1 MSEMIPINN
10 DEMVQ
15 EIEGKYPET
24 CEMLRDFLSEE
35 YDLFIRKQNDYGTS
49 NVTVGQ
55 DLNDPDGR
63 KVAMSALIFRIND
76 KVQRLLNLVVKKG
89 AIQAAN
95 EPIEDAFKD
104 ISLLSK
110 MARIVEKGK
119 WGK

>member
-1 MSEMIPINN
+1 MIPTNEDKMTLDIQN
-10 DEMVQ
+10 
-15 EIEGKYPET
+15 KYPET
-24 CEMLRDFLSEE
+24 CEFLCDLLGEE
-35 YDLFIRKQNDYGTS
+35 YDLFIRKQNDYGTT

-63 KVAMSALIFRIND
+63 KVAMSAIIFRIND

-89 AIQAAN
+89 VMQAAN

-104 ISLLSK
+104 IALLSHI
-110 MARIVEKGK
+110 ALIVEKGK